1 MSISSYLEAF
11 LSIWAALN
19 VCLWIWDKHLQNIYS
34 FLFLIFINFDIYIDI
49 NCQGLYSPNIC
60 IYILRRSVILLSV
73 RIYILL
79 WRSHRLN
86 WLWISNFIRSIHILR
101 SVILIL
107 YLYFVDVMLLHSRAY
122 IVWFQIFWLTV
133 KEKKINNGYLWNE
146 QLIFLWYCLEKHRY
160 IHSIILCWLFLSD
173 NVKSL
178 ETQFVD

>member
-1 MSISSYLEAF
+1 MISLMSISSYLEAF

-133 KEKKINNGYLWNE
+133 KEKKNQQWVSMEWTTNFFMVLPRE
-146 QLIFLWYCLEKHRY
+146 AQ
-160 IHSIILCWLFLSD
+160 IHSQH
-173 NVKSL
+173 NSL
-178 ETQFVD
+178 LIVLVR